1 MFDLSTEIQIF
12 TLNVCERQL
21 TISRKDNFKLQCQKP
36 RLTFICFNR
45 LRNKRILDAHVNFVI
60 TLLATAEQQNHR
72 KNIQILFLPAD
83 VMRNMRKNHT
93 EKELLPGFPGQGAK
107 HWIPVRL
114 PGNKTR
120 SFEIRI
126 NPLLARKLH
135 LNLQH
140 FSIGHGYGLLLE
152 LKNVSLSSKGQT
164 VLDRLVEFYK
174 NCGTEEKFPRLNMT
188 QRIRRPHPSL
198 MLSGNIALMKRIQN
212 ALKHFSP
219 KRLEGLKDVLK
230 HKNSS
235 GVVLH
240 LVPLADMGQK
250 VNKLIK
256 RTMATR
262 GCVKIKTN
270 ALTHALEVFRRQLG
284 SDRNRTRVNK
294 NESTNLSHGDDT
306 RKTDVHENNN
316 NKTNNNSNNNHN
328 SNNNTNSINNHS
340 NNNNRNNRNNTNQKS
355 NEELKERKEL
365 SFPRDLKSS
374 SIHPE
379 SKMNFESSS
388 AINVPGSTAVTK
400 IVPALTS
407 LRKMITHVPL
417 SGANKKASQSLVKKK
432 DEGTSLASN
441 EDENRA
447 HVNTFTNDISSV
459 NGKMN
464 NEMGFELSEVKNV
477 PNKMVIDTEFDDKR
491 RKNNAG
497 DGYNEGNVSETG
509 SWNGQENNGAMAS
522 KMKTSQQDLFTSK
535 AKKENDSIE
544 DQRNGSKIL
553 AEFGG
558 NDHNSRPVNQTVNP
572 FQTVKGPKGIKDSK
586 NVLALSGPPEQ
597 TTTTN
602 NKQGRKGPSVT
613 FYYKPTRLKLHIKGR
628 GYVKE
633 DHSEEDDLDSESYEG
648 EGRFLKLVHM
658 RRRKPRVKG
667 MKPQDELNEQGEIA
681 KQDKLEKQ
689 DNNQHRKFGDSPIDA
704 SYDGNVDNTKLRL
717 EGEFRRLGAH
727 GPEPHKPKL
736 KRLKLHFKGRKYA
749 KVKEGNDED
758 DLHSES
764 YEGEGRFV
772 KLIHMRRRK
781 PHVKGMK
788 LQDNLDEQDKPENQN
803 NNQHRK
809 FHDSPVDAS
818 YDGNEDNMK
827 VRLGGNVL
835 KLRGH
840 SHASFIHRHKRPK
853 IRVVLY
859 DNNEEEKKE
868 RHNHSWRN
876 GKTEK
881 INEDDYEAESE
892 PMDSENLGTYEQDNS
907 ESDVSDSIGNDD
919 NSHLGRSKSAGEVPD
934 LGPYLRKHFG

>member
-1 MFDLSTEIQIF
+1 
-12 TLNVCERQL
+12 
-21 TISRKDNFKLQCQKP
+21 
-36 RLTFICFNR
+36 
-45 LRNKRILDAHVNFVI
+45 
-60 TLLATAEQQNHR
+60 
-72 KNIQILFLPAD
+72 
-83 VMRNMRKNHT
+83 MRNMRKNHT
-93 EKELLPGFPGQGAK
+93 GKELLPGLPGQGAK

-120 SFEIRI
+120 LFEIRI

-135 LNLQH
+135 LGLQH
-140 FSIGHGYGLLLE
+140 FRIGQGYGLLLE
-152 LKNVSLSSKGQT
+152 LKNVSLSLKGQT

-174 NCGTEEKFPRLNMT
+174 NCGGEEKFPRLNMT

-219 KRLEGLKDVLK
+219 KRLEGFKDVWK
-230 HKNSS
+230 HNNSS
-235 GVVLH
+235 GVVFH
-240 LVPLADMGQK
+240 LIPLTGLRQK

-262 GCVKIKTN
+262 GCVKINTN

-284 SDRNRTRVNK
+284 SDRNRTKVNK
-294 NESTNLSHGDDT
+294 NESTSLSHGDDA

-316 NKTNNNSNNNHN
+316 NNTNNNSNNNHN
-328 SNNNTNSINNHS
+328 SNNNINNK
-340 NNNNRNNRNNTNQKS
+340 NNSNNTNKKS
-355 NEELKERKEL
+355 NEEVKERKEL
-365 SFPRDLKSS
+365 SFPRDLKSF

-379 SKMNFESSS
+379 NKMNFESSS
-388 AINVPGSTAVTK
+388 AIDAPGSTAVTK
-400 IVPALTS
+400 IVSALTS

-417 SGANKKASQSLVKKK
+417 SGANKKASQSLLKKK
-432 DEGTSLASN
+432 DEGTSLVSS

-459 NGKMN
+459 NGKMSN
-464 NEMGFELSEVKNV
+464 QMGFELSKVKNV
-477 PNKMVIDTEFDDKR
+477 LNKMVIDTEFDDKQ

-497 DGYNEGNVSETG
+497 DGNNDGNVSETG
-509 SWNGQENNGAMAS
+509 GWNGQENNGAMAS

-535 AKKENDSIE
+535 VKKGNDSID

-558 NDHNSRPVNQTVNP
+558 NDRNSRPVNQTVNP
-572 FQTVKGPKGIKDSK
+572 FQTVRGPKGIKDSK
-586 NVLALSGPPEQ
+586 NRLALSGPPEQ
-597 TTTTN
+597 TTTIN

-613 FYYKPTRLKLHIKGR
+613 FYYKPKRLKLHFKGTE
-628 GYVKE
+628 YVKE
-633 DHSEEDDLDSESYEG
+633 DHNEEDDLDSDSYEG

-658 RRRKPRVKG
+658 QRRKPRVKG
-667 MKPQDELNEQGEIA
+667 MKPQDELNEQGETP

-689 DNNQHRKFGDSPIDA
+689 NNNQHRKFGDFPIDA
-704 SYDGNVDNTKLRL
+704 SYDGNVDNMKLRL
-717 EGEFRRLGAH
+717 EGEFRGLGSH
-727 GPEPHKPKL
+727 GPGSHKPKL

-809 FHDSPVDAS
+809 FHDSPVDAR

-840 SHASFIHRHKRPK
+840 SHASIIHRRKRPK
-853 IRVVLY
+853 IPVVLY
-859 DNNEEEKKE
+859 DNNEEAEKE

-881 INEDDYEAESE
+881 LAEKLHEDDYEAESE

-907 ESDVSDSIGNDD
+907 DSDVSDSIGNDD
-919 NSHLGRSKSAGEVPD
+919 SSHLGRIKSAGEVPD